1 MGRPFPEAER
11 ALALDTSVLAP
22 PAAERLGRTESA
34 SVLTLRPQ
42 DPERSR

>member
-22 PAAERLGRTESA
+22 LAAERLGRTVG
-34 SVLTLRPQ
+34 SVRTFVAAA
-42 DPERSR
+42 RS

>member
-22 PAAERLGRTESA
+22 PLAAERLGRTVG
-34 SVLTLRPQ
+34 SVRTFVAAA
-42 DPERSR
+42 RS